1 MSLATAPRPPLIAA
15 VTALDALVAEL
26 VAAGFDVVG
35 PRLTDGA
42 ITIGPLR
49 TAADLPV
56 GVTERQEPGTY
67 RLERRADHARF
78 GFTVGPSGFKRYLY
92 PPRETLFAVDTRDGA
107 FRVQTP
113 PPPRPLA
120 LFGARAC
127 DLAAL
132 AIHDRVLSGG
142 PFADERFTQRRRSA
156 FIVAVPCAE
165 SAPTCF
171 CASLGTGPEV
181 DAGFD
186 LRLSELVDDTRHEL
200 LLEAGSERGAALLAR
215 LPGREAT
222 DADIDEARRAVA
234 HARDTQTR
242 RIDLDGLAGALASQP
257 EHPRWN
263 DVARRCLACGNC
275 TMVCPTCFC
284 TAVRDGGDL
293 AGTRSERTR
302 EWDSCFTADFS
313 YVHGGP
319 VRPSTRA
326 RYRQW
331 LTHKLD
337 TWQTQFG
344 TPGCVGCGRCITW
357 CPTGIDLTEEVAAI
371 RSAPRA
377 PGGPQ

>member
-1 MSLATAPRPPLIAA
+1 MSLATAHRPPKLAGIA
-15 VTALDALVAEL
+15 ALDALVAEL
-26 VAAGFDVVG
+26 IAAGFDVVG
-35 PRLTDGA
+35 PRLSDGA
-42 ITIGPLR
+42 ITIGPLQS
-49 TAADLPV
+49 AAHLPV
-56 GVTERQEPGTY
+56 GLTERQERGTY
-67 RLERRADHARF
+67 RVERRPDEARF
-78 GFTVGPSGFKRYLY
+78 GFTVGPSSFKRYLY

-107 FRVQTP
+107 FRVETP

-120 LFGARAC
+120 LLGARAC
-127 DLAAL
+127 DLAAV
-132 AIHDRVLSGG
+132 AIHDRVLAAG
-142 PFADERFTQRRRSA
+142 PFADERYSQRRRSA
-156 FIVAVPCAE
+156 FIVAVPCGE

-186 LRLSELVDDTRHEL
+186 LRLTELVDDTRHEL
-200 LLEAGSERGAALLAR
+200 ILEAGSERGAALLAR
-215 LPGREAT
+215 LPGRDAGEA
-222 DADIDEARRAVA
+222 DLEAARIAVA
-234 HARDTQTR
+234 RARDAQTR
-242 RIDLDGLAGALASQP
+242 RIDRDGLSGALTAQP
-257 EHPRWN
+257 EHPRWA

-284 TAVRDGGDL
+284 TTVRDGGDL

-371 RSAPRA
+371 RAPRDS
-377 PGGPQ
+377 GGPP